1 MSLTKNVTLKRN
13 YRKEIK
19 MRVQILKTLE
29 AHFQAHIDKHV
40 MNVEIMLENPMGIPE
55 HTDFMESIEAELAH
69 IAEYEDKLEALK
81 HFN

>member
-19 MRVQILKTLE
+19 MRIQILKTLE
-29 AHFQAHIDKHV
+29 AHFRARIDKHV

>member
-1 MSLTKNVTLKRN
+1 MSLTKNATLKRN

-29 AHFQAHIDKHV
+29 AHFRAHIDKHV

-55 HTDFMESIEAELAH
+55 HTDFMESIEAELTH

>member
-19 MRVQILKTLE
+19 MRAQILKTLE

-40 MNVEIMLENPMGIPE
+40 MNVEIMLEKPMGIPE